1 MFIRFKP
8 SAQGYDFGYGIHALA
23 HWLDYALS
31 GNTSSRA
38 TAIAYSTSYREYST
52 ANAGNWVSRFK
63 NGGFNSTT
71 YNAGHTWAW
80 SQSVVDKPDQPF
92 FHKGF
97 AVRCNVFDAADGADN
112 NCLQGYMGS
121 FQDQAGRNNVGS
133 FDYGRPLNTNYTTN
147 ISGNTRHD
155 TIAGNFRKVSDSE
168 WIVAAAQ
175 GYMFLGNLTRGTFWA
190 VMDGTVLPIHEYT
203 TSAAIPMIGLS
214 GMQHDGSTAL
224 TKHWLRVL
232 VHKYDSGSGA
242 GYNQLIS
249 LNQDMNS
256 DSSTPPN
263 SANFLKLYPTSAS
276 NQGLLDRFDSEG
288 KKTTALYP
296 FIIGN
301 PILGN
306 AYQTADG
313 IVLLSG
319 QNHETGQTFY
329 IGSARYFKFVCTHDY
344 DFKQSQYSG
353 LTIGI
358 PIR

>member
-8 SAQGYDFGYGIHALA
+8 NNTGDDQGYGLNVLA
-23 HWLDYALS
+23 RWVDYALA
-31 GNTSSRA
+31 GNTDSR
-38 TAIAYSTSYREYST
+38 TFAIANSSTYREYST
-52 ANAGNWVSRFK
+52 ANGGNWTRRQSSGTFS
-63 NGGFNSTT
+63 STST
-71 YNAGHTWAW
+71 SPGQYWVW
-80 SQSVVDKPDQPF
+80 SQNVVDKPDQAF

-97 AVRCNVFDAADGADN
+97 AIRWNQDGSYTN
-112 NCLQGYMGS
+112 YWQGYMGA
-121 FQDQAGRNNVGS
+121 FQDPSDRNNFAD
-133 FDYGRPLNTNYTTN
+133 FDFARPLNTNFNTNTT
-147 ISGNTRHD
+147 STTRY
-155 TIAGNFRKVSDSE
+155 DSIQGQTGLRPYEVE

-175 GYMFLGNLTRGTFWA
+175 GYMVLGNLTRGTFWA

-214 GMQHDGSTAL
+214 GMQHSSSTSL
-224 TKHWLRVL
+224 TEHWLRVL
-232 VHKYDSGSGA
+232 VHKYDSGSGTS
-242 GYNQLIS
+242 YNQLTS
-249 LNQDMNS
+249 LTQDMNS
-256 DSSTPPN
+256 TSTTAPDA
-263 SANFLKLYPTSAS
+263 SNFLKLYPTSAS
-276 NQGLLDRFDSEG
+276 NKGFLDRFDAEG

-301 PILGN
+301 PIKGN

-344 DFKQSQYSG
+344 SLKRSEFSG